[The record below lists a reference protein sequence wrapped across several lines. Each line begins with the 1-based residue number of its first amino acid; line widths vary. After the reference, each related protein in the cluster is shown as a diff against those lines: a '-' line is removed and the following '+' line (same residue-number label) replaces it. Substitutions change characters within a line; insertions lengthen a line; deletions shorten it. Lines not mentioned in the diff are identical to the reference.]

1 MQYDSWWYYK
11 GSHSGVN
18 LWEPMP
24 FTLGGHDVNG
34 APDTW
39 FRFNDT
45 MNTTTVNHTTVHENT
60 VGSENTVSKNTA
72 NDNTVTG
79 NTVKGNTVSGNTVKG
94 NTVNGKTVNGK
105 TSNNPMV
112 SHTVTHSRFFESD
125 NAYIL
130 GTAPGLPPHWE
141 TWKW

>member
-24 FTLGGHDVNG
+24 FTLGGRDVDG
-34 APDTW
+34 DPDTW

-45 MNTTTVNHTTVHENT
+45 MNTTTANHTTVGSENI
-60 VGSENTVSKNTA
+60 VGSENTVSDNTVRESTA
-72 NDNTVTG
+72 NDNTV
-79 NTVKGNTVSGNTVKG
+79 NG
-94 NTVNGKTVNGK
+94 NTVNGKTS
-105 TSNNPMV
+105 SNPKV

-130 GTAPGLPPHWE
+130 GTAPGLPPHWK